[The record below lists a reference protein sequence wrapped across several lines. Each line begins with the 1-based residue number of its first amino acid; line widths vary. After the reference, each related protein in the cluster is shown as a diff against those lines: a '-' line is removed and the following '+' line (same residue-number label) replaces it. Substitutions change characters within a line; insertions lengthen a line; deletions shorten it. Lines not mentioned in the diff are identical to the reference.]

1 VAKEK
6 ETSGA
11 LKVDHLSFEIGVIT
25 AFAEIVGV
33 GVKRLAL
40 SGTMT
45 TAEVN
50 AVWGEATHIANE
62 NHVVLHRE
70 TDLLVSDLF
79 PADVARGKE
88 VLLIYQGSTL
98 EEYAALKHQK
108 AALLKSGTYAGKAR
122 EDIARQFGKLLSY
135 PESGIDA
142 LLNQN
147 TVRE

>member
-1 VAKEK
+1 MAKEK

-62 NHVVLHRE
+62 NHVALHRE
-70 TDLLVSDLF
+70 TDCSSAIYF
-79 PADVARGKE
+79 RPMSPGARRF
-88 VLLIYQGSTL
+88 Y
-98 EEYAALKHQK
+98 
-108 AALLKSGTYAGKAR
+108 
-122 EDIARQFGKLLSY
+122 
-135 PESGIDA
+135 
-142 LLNQN
+142 
-147 TVRE
+147 